1 MEQWIKVNK
10 MGQKKASTIMS
21 ALYDALHWP
30 NVIKRKDIS
39 YEEYFIDL
47 CVALQCFERGFA
59 KKKIVL
65 HVDYLL
71 NKENILFKQFYM
83 NKYIEDN
90 KDKIIEDLRM
100 SPFKQIT
107 EDSMNL
113 FLNGFQCMNDKMEE
127 LYHLKHGHFKMV
139 HMKTLLEKTS
149 IEHETKSTSLGTL
162 SNYQFVFSGFR
173 HKEPF
178 EKNQTKTNPNKDK
191 SKQRQIKKINK
202 IKTKTNQKNKS
213 NQKK

>member
-1 MEQWIKVNK
+1 
-10 MGQKKASTIMS
+10 
-21 ALYDALHWP
+21 
-30 NVIKRKDIS
+30 
-39 YEEYFIDL
+39 
-47 CVALQCFERGFA
+47 
-59 KKKIVL
+59 
-65 HVDYLL
+65 
-71 NKENILFKQFYM
+71 M

-149 IEHETKSTSLGTL
+149 NEHETKSSSLGTL

-173 HKEPF
+173 HKELMKRI
-178 EKNQTKTNPNKDK
+178 EQYGGKIMNDVNKDTNILIVK
-191 SKQRQIKKINK
+191 DENSKTSSTNK
-202 IKTKTNQKNKS
+202 IQKAKQLNISIYTFNEFTNHFKEFKDIHI
-213 NQKK
+213 